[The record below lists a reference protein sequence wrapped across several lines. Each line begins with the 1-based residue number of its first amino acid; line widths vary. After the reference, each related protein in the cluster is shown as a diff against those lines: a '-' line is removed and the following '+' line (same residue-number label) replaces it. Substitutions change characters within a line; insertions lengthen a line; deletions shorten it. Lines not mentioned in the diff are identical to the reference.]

1 MPRFAI
7 IENGA
12 IANIINAD
20 QDFVNEQL
28 AEAQTVDVTD
38 IYCGVG
44 WLYQDGAFTEP
55 HAAEPQVSLTDAI
68 ASVKTQIYD
77 HARSILDGA
86 IEQYGRG
93 ELASWERKEQE
104 AKAVL
109 SLGNATESPSL
120 AIEAAAAEIPI
131 EQLAQII
138 VAKANGYRNL
148 AAKVTGNRTK
158 HVAAIE
164 SMTMVEAV
172 MSYDWSNGW
181 Q

>member
-1 MPRFAI
+1 MPDQVFNNGVL
-7 IENGA
+7 IETIEDDYGG
-12 IANIINAD
+12 IT
-20 QDFVNEQL
+20 L
-28 AEAQTVDVTD
+28 
-38 IYCGVG
+38 
-44 WLYQDGAFTEP
+44 P
-55 HAAEPQVSLTDAI
+55 DAI
-68 ASVKTQIYD
+68 TFVKTQIYD

-148 AAKVTGNRTK
+148 AARVTGIRSK
-158 HVAAIE
+158 HIAAIE
-164 SMTMVEAV
+164 SAATVEAV
-172 MSYDWSNGW
+172 FAYDWSTGW
-181 Q
+181 S

>member
-20 QDFVNEQL
+20 QAFVDEQL
-28 AEAQTVDVTD
+28 AESETVDVTET
-38 IYCGVG
+38 YCGVG
-44 WLYQDGAFTEP
+44 WLYQDGTFAEP
-55 HAAEPQVSLTDAI
+55 NAAEPQVSLQDAI
-68 ASVKTQIYD
+68 ATVKTQIYD

-120 AIEAAAAEIPI
+120 AIEAAAAGIPI
-131 EQLAQII
+131 NQLAQI
-138 VAKANGYRNL
+138 VVGKANGYRNL
-148 AAKVTGNRTK
+148 AARVTGIRTK

-164 SMTMVEAV
+164 SMTTVEAV
-172 MSYDWSNGW
+172 FDYNWSAGW
-181 Q
+181 S